1 MRITRKPLLTE
12 MLWSLYRNR
21 ASKDVHTKGEGA
33 FDWSLK
39 KKWKKKKCSSPEREL
54 A

>member
-21 ASKDVHTKGEGA
+21 ASKDVYTREKERLIGV
-33 FDWSLK
+33 K
-39 KKWKKKKCSSPEREL
+39 KQKKMEEKKVFIT
-54 A
+54 